1 MADAP
6 PDSPGVAAARRA
18 FYVLG
23 TIALVVVSLSW
34 GRYVFVTFAVAVL
47 LTLLL
52 GPVVSYLER
61 RGLKR
66 TQAVLSTGFFAFVLI
81 SLLAGAVAI
90 QAASLLEDL
99 PQHRTDIRDKLS
111 RSTGGTGPL
120 AKLRELLKEVEKDD
134 PATGSTVRVEP
145 PKPSTFDQVRPIV
158 GPALGVVSAV
168 MAVVLLV
175 ITLLLYREDTRNRL
189 IRLAG
194 RGRLTVTTRALD
206 EAARRIGGYLLGH
219 ATVNAGFGVAVGLGL
234 FFLGVPYPVLW
245 GLLAGLFRF
254 VPSVGVW
261 LIAPLPAALAYIGG
275 TAPPLL
281 VLALFLVLEPVT
293 ANLVEPR
300 VCGRSV
306 GLAPVPLFI
315 AIIFWTAVWGIVGLV
330 LATPVTVC
338 LAVLGKYV
346 PALRF
351 LAILL
356 GREAALRPAARYYQR
371 LLARDR
377 SEAEA
382 VLKECLA
389 DHSVGALFDRVLIPA
404 LTLVRKGKKAGE
416 LKREDEEFIL
426 GTTQEIVAALAPTAA
441 IEPGASRPA
450 LLGLHATD
458 SVDEAALVLFR
469 HLAAASGW
477 DVEIAESGSLVP
489 AGVQESGPLAV
500 FVAAVGAGGLTESVY
515 LCRRLRAQHR
525 DLTIVVGRWGRGK
538 DPKKARSVLM
548 SAGADRVVA
557 TLREARA
564 YLARLG
570 QTSRP
575 IEAAGAQPLGVE
587 DREEQAR
594 PERHLELEESGRR
607 SKLTNT
613 GGAEP

>member
-1 MADAP
+1 MADP
-6 PDSPGVAAARRA
+6 PRDSPSVAAARRA

-23 TIALVVVSLSW
+23 TIALVVASLSW

-61 RGLKR
+61 RGLRR
-66 TQAVLSTGFFAFVLI
+66 TLAVLSVALLAFLLI
-81 SLLAGAVAI
+81 GLLAGAVSI

-99 PQHRTDIRDKLS
+99 PRHKTDIREKLS
-111 RSTGGTGPL
+111 RSKGGTGPL
-120 AKLRELLKEVEKDD
+120 AKFQELLEEVDRGD
-134 PATGSTVRVEP
+134 PAAAPVVRVEP
-145 PKPSTFDQVRPIV
+145 AKPSTFDQIRPIV

-168 MAVVLLV
+168 VAVVLLV

-219 ATVNAGFGVAVGLGL
+219 ATVNAGFGAAVGLGL

-261 LIAPLPAALAYIGG
+261 LVAPLPAALAYIGG
-275 TAPPLL
+275 TAQPLL
-281 VLALFLVLEPVT
+281 VLALFLVLELAT

-306 GLAPVPLFI
+306 GLAPVPLFV

-377 SEAEA
+377 HEADA
-382 VLKECLA
+382 VLQEYLT

-404 LTLVRKGKKAGE
+404 LTLVRKGKSAGE

-426 GTTQEIVAALAPTAA
+426 GSTREIVAALAPDPAA
-441 IEPGASRPA
+441 EPNTPSSAVLAIPA
-450 LLGLHATD
+450 MD
-458 SVDEAALVLFR
+458 SVDETALDMLR
-469 HLAAASGW
+469 HLTRGGSPE
-477 DVEIAESGSLVP
+477 VEIAEGGARVV
-489 AGVQESGPLAV
+489 AGLQETAPTAV
-500 FVAAVGAGGLTESVY
+500 LIAAVGPGGLTEASY
-515 LCRRLRAQHR
+515 LCRRLRSQQR
-525 DLTIVVGRWGRGK
+525 GLTIIVGYWGRGK
-538 DPKKARSVLM
+538 DPKKARDLLT
-548 SAGADRVVA
+548 SAGADRVVT
-557 TLREARA
+557 TLREAQA
-564 YLARLG
+564 CVARLG
-570 QTSRP
+570 HTSRSIP
-575 IEAAGAQPLGVE
+575 DAASHV
-587 DREEQAR
+587 
-594 PERHLELEESGRR
+594 S
-607 SKLTNT
+607 
-613 GGAEP
+613 

>member
-1 MADAP
+1 MADP
-6 PDSPGVAAARRA
+6 PRDSAGVAAARRA

-23 TIALVVVSLSW
+23 TITLVVISLSW

-52 GPVVSYLER
+52 GPVVAYLER
-61 RGLKR
+61 RGLRR
-66 TQAVLSTGFFAFVLI
+66 TPAVLSTAFLAFLLI
-81 SLLAGAVAI
+81 SLLAWAVAI
-90 QAASLLEDL
+90 QVASLLEDL
-99 PQHRTDIRDKLS
+99 PQHKTDMREKLS
-111 RSTGGTGPL
+111 RSKGGTGPL
-120 AKLRELLKEVEKDD
+120 AKFRELLEEVDKGD
-134 PATGSTVRVEP
+134 PAVTPVVRVEP
-145 PKPSTFDQVRPIV
+145 AKPSTFEQIRPIV

-168 MAVVLLV
+168 VAVVLLV

-194 RGRLTVTTRALD
+194 RGRLTVTTRALN

-219 ATVNAGFGVAVGLGL
+219 STVNAGFGTAVGLGL

-261 LIAPLPAALAYIGG
+261 LVAPLPAALAYIGG
-275 TAPPLL
+275 TAQPLL
-281 VLALFLVLEPVT
+281 VLALFLVLELAT

-306 GLAPVPLFI
+306 GLAPVPLFV
-315 AIIFWTAVWGIVGLV
+315 AIIFWTGVWGIVGLV

-356 GREAALRPAARYYQR
+356 GREAALRPAPRYYQR

-377 SEAEA
+377 HEAEA
-382 VLKECLA
+382 VLKEYLT

-404 LTLVRKGKKAGE
+404 LTLVRRGKKAGE
-416 LKREDEEFIL
+416 LKREDEAFIL
-426 GTTQEIVAALAPTAA
+426 GATREIVAALAPASTA
-441 IEPGASRPA
+441 EPDVAA
-450 LLGLHATD
+450 TVVLGIAATD
-458 SVDEAALVLFR
+458 GVDEAALDMLR
-469 HLAAASGW
+469 HLTREGGPG
-477 DVEIAESGSLVP
+477 VEIADRGARLAAGIHETAP
-489 AGVQESGPLAV
+489 AAV
-500 FVAAVGAGGLTESVY
+500 LIAAVGPGGLTEAGY
-515 LCRRLRAQHR
+515 LCRRLRSQQR
-525 DLTIVVGRWGRGK
+525 GLTIVVGRWGRGK
-538 DPKKARSVLM
+538 DPKKARDLLI

-570 QTSRP
+570 HSSSSTP
-575 IEAAGAQPLGVE
+575 EAAAHV
-587 DREEQAR
+587 
-594 PERHLELEESGRR
+594 S
-607 SKLTNT
+607 
-613 GGAEP
+613 